1 MRPFICLT
9 SRANRTATA
18 EIAWW
23 PTHLVPPLPEA
34 SQHHPPELSHQGIV
48 VIAASLGGISTIE
61 SILAGTPAELPVPV
75 VVVQHLSDRQPSW
88 LVEILAPRVR
98 LPVRWIEHREPL
110 RAGVVHVAPVGHH
123 VVVDEQR
130 RGLLLDTPRIN
141 HCRPAA
147 DPLFTSA
154 ATHYGSGT
162 IAVVLTGRLCDGASG
177 ARVVQRAG
185 GVVIAQDPATCTAPG
200 MPQAAIAAGGVHFV
214 LPPVAI
220 ARALVALTMMPG
232 ARAMFGWPRAA

>member
-1 MRPFICLT
+1 MVQLL
-9 SRANRTATA
+9 S
-18 EIAWW
+18 
-23 PTHLVPPLPEA
+23 EA
-34 SQHHPPELSHQGIV
+34 SRDHPPELSHQGIV
-48 VIAASLGGISTIE
+48 VIAASLGGMHAIE
-61 SILAGTPAELPVPV
+61 SILAGVPKELPVPV

-88 LVEILAPRVR
+88 LVDILAPKVR
-98 LPVRWIEHREPL
+98 LPVRWIQHRDPL
-110 RAGVVHVAPVGHH
+110 RGGVVHVAPVGHH
-123 VVVDEQR
+123 VVVDER
-130 RGLLLDTPRIN
+130 RRALLLDTPRIN
-141 HCRPAA
+141 HSRPAA

-154 ATHYGSGT
+154 AMHYGSGT

-200 MPQAAIAAGGVHFV
+200 MPRAAIAAGVVHFV
-214 LPPVAI
+214 LPPAAI